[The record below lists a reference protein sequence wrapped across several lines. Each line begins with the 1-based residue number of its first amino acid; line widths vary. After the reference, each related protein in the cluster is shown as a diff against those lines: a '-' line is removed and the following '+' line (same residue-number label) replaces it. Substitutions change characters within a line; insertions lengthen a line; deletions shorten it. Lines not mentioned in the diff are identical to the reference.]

1 MADPAVWKDAFLDVD
16 GTNLSGYVRSLALD
30 IEYDAVEYT
39 AMGNSFHVNL
49 SGLGNWACEVELNQ
63 ATSVVDSILSPLTGG
78 TSARVLTIRQTS
90 QVTATT
96 NMQYAG
102 SAIITAYRPYGGE
115 VGSMTIATAS
125 FAPAGALAETTA

>member
-1 MADPAVWKDAFLDVD
+1 MAVPAVWKDAYFDVD
-16 GTNLSGYVRSLALD
+16 GTYLTPYTRSLALD

-39 AMGNSFHVNL
+39 AMGGAFHVNL
-49 SGLGNWACEVELNQ
+49 SGLGSWAVEVELNQ
-63 ATSVVDSILSPLTGG
+63 ATSVVDAILSPLTGG

-102 SAIITAYRPYGGE
+102 SAIKIGR
-115 VGSMTIATAS
+115 AS
-125 FAPAGALAETTA
+125 CRERV